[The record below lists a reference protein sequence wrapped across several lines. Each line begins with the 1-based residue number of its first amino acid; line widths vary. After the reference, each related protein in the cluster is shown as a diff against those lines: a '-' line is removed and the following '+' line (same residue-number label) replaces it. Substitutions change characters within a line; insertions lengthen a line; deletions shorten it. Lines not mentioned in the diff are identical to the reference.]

1 MFRRARAHELE
12 GLQNTSGKDMLWKM
26 CIRIWGG
33 RDFQKMKTPHTKKKK
48 HAGETEDIW
57 GTIKRPN

>member
-1 MFRRARAHELE
+1 MENVHKDLGRE
-12 GLQNTSGKDMLWKM
+12 GFPENENT
-26 CIRIWGG
+26 
-33 RDFQKMKTPHTKKKK
+33 TYKKKK